1 MRSLSV
7 VKTFFLK
14 ARSHSIVLRNL
25 NNQRMKIPDDAIIP
39 EPKLTRYLLVFK
51 PRNDKSQFLAQ
62 AGFSLNNWQ
71 TLKTAIQQLN
81 QSVEAEEDR
90 TDEYGTFYNVRGEIL
105 GVNGIN
111 LSVVTIWLERKSD
124 GKFQFITLVPGD

>member
-1 MRSLSV
+1 
-7 VKTFFLK
+7 
-14 ARSHSIVLRNL
+14 
-25 NNQRMKIPDDAIIP
+25 MKIPGDAIIP
-39 EPKLTRYLLVFK
+39 EPKLTKYLLVFK

-62 AGFSLNNWQ
+62 AGFTLDNWQ
-71 TLKTAIQQLN
+71 TLKIAIQQLN
-81 QSVEAEEDR
+81 QSVEAVADR
-90 TDEYGTFYNVRGEIL
+90 TDEYGTFYNVRGGIS